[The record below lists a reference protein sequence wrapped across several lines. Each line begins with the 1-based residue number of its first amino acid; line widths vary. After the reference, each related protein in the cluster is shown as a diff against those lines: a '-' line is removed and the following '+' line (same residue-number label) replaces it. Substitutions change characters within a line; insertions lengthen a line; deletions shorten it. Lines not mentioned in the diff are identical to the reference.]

1 MINTGG
7 ARHHFYLDSTEMTLI
22 LKYSFVANPIS
33 VMAPAFGK
41 ASVAVL
47 ILRILRKS
55 VYWQKWFIYTNLALY
70 MAITVVYVILAY
82 VPCSALWQKISDSPC
97 WEPHILSDIVLLQS
111 CKSATLLDR
120 DLVDEEY
127 SIRHLHGFCLGLDS
141 KYGPLEIK
149 HALEA

>member
-70 MAITVVYVILAY
+70 MAISVVYITLFFV
-82 VPCSALWQKISDSPC
+82 CSTLWQKIQ
-97 WEPHILSDIVLLQS
+97 PHILSDIALLQS